1 MRITGGSAKGRK
13 LHSPRSN
20 LIRPTSDQV
29 REAMFSLIGERVVNS
44 RVLDLFAGTGALG
57 IEALSRGAAAAVF
70 VDKSIETGRLI
81 ETNLRI
87 SITHPQAVFVMLNL
101 ATTPHLGTL
110 HSYGTSRGFNLVFMD
125 PPYQKQLA
133 ERVLVLIEKAGILAE
148 EALIVVEE
156 DRRVNIPAAGLTSL
170 HPIDQRQYGA
180 TGLWFYEFRSTAKHC
195 HA

>member
-1 MRITGGSAKGRK
+1 MRITGGGAKGRK

-57 IEALSRGAAAAVF
+57 IEALSRGAASAVF

-81 ETNLRI
+81 ETNLK
-87 SITHPQAVFVMLNL
+87 SFTSHPRAAFVLLNL
-101 ATTPHLGTL
+101 ATVSHLGRLNT
-110 HSYGTSRGFNLVFMD
+110 YGSSRNFNLVFMD

-133 ERVLVLIEKAGILAE
+133 QRVLVMLEKADILE
-148 EALIVVEE
+148 KGALIVVEE
-156 DRRVNIPAAGLTSL
+156 HRQADLSAVNLKTLS
-170 HPIDQRQYGA
+170 PIDKRLYGE
-180 TGLWFYEFRSTAKHC
+180 TGLWFYEFRSSTEHC